1 VVALEN
7 SDVLGTPRPLRR
19 VQFSLV
25 AFIAA
30 ACCLL
35 ALITFAMHNF
45 DENGLRLGSQM
56 AWRFTFFVF
65 FAALIAGPLGRL
77 LPFGPLEYLGECRRQ
92 LLWGFCASFA
102 VYLATLL
109 VPNMVRP
116 LSAAHDGL
124 TFGMAAFAV
133 FSAVLTAIIAFGI
146 SGYAGALLG
155 AAARRAMLIV
165 GLGYFWLAYA
175 MSGLAHITGPH
186 RPDAFYGISLS
197 LMVTAL
203 LLRFAD
209 RFVQNWKRREPEP
222 AGVLA
227 L

>member
-1 VVALEN
+1 MVALEN
-7 SDVLGTPRPLRR
+7 SDVLGNPRALRL
-19 VQFSLV
+19 VHFSLI

-35 ALITFAMHNF
+35 TLITFAMHNF

-65 FAALIAGPLGRL
+65 FVALIAGPLGRL
-77 LPFGPLEYLGECRRQ
+77 FPFKPLEYLGECRRQ

-102 VYLATLL
+102 VYLTTLL

-116 LSAAHDGL
+116 VSVAQDGL
-124 TFGMAAFAV
+124 TLGMAAFAA
-133 FSAVLTAIIAFGI
+133 FSAMLTAIVAFGI
-146 SGYAGALLG
+146 SRHADALVG
-155 AAARRAMLIV
+155 AAARRAILVV
-165 GLGYFWLAYA
+165 GLAYFWLAYA
-175 MSGLAHITGPH
+175 MTSLSHITGPH
-186 RPDAFYGISLS
+186 RPDAFYGLSLS

-209 RFVQNWKRREPEP
+209 RFVQNWKGQEPEP
-222 AGVLA
+222 SGAMA

>member
-7 SDVLGTPRPLRR
+7 SDVLGTPRRGRR
-19 VQFSLV
+19 FQFSLV
-25 AFIAA
+25 AFIAV
-30 ACCLL
+30 ACSLL

-45 DENGLRLGSQM
+45 DENGLRLGSLV

-65 FAALIAGPLGRL
+65 FVALIAGPLARL
-77 LPFGPLEYLGECRRQ
+77 LPFGPLDYLGEYRRQ

-109 VPNMVRP
+109 VPNMVWP
-116 LSAAHDGL
+116 VSVAHDGL
-124 TFGMAAFAV
+124 TFEMAAFAG
-133 FSAVLTAIIAFGI
+133 FSAVVTAMIAFGI
-146 SGYAGALLG
+146 STHAGTLLG
-155 AAARRAMLIV
+155 AVAGRAMLIV

-175 MSGLAHITGPH
+175 MAGLAHITGPH
-186 RPDAFYGISLS
+186 RPDAFYAISLS

-209 RFVQNWKRREPEP
+209 RFVQNWKRRAPEP
-222 AGVLA
+222 AGALA